1 MRERSKRE
9 RAPTL
14 FYYLLL
20 TTAKTNQINSIRF
33 ILYTRCNLFKWMA
46 YDKRKI
52 CFLFAEQY
60 ERDILNAKQ
69 KWQQTWWW
77 RRKRYNQIE
86 FYHGKCNTTN
96 FIIKTFTHFG
106 SNFFPMINYSPL
118 FLPFHIAC
126 RQNMKKRQRSRC
138 VQHFYFEGSDNNRN
152 WTLFMAIV
160 VWQKQAVQ
168 RAAFCSFSLVGIYLA
183 TCVHLHEKIIFFL
196 IYTVILAKRKK
207 IGNQTKLHR
216 LLRPLHLCI

>member
-1 MRERSKRE
+1 MIKGRFVSYSPNNMKEIYWMRNRNGNRHDDEEEKDTIKSNSTMENVTQLILSLK
-9 RAPTL
+9 
-14 FYYLLL
+14 LLL
-20 TTAKTNQINSIRF
+20 ILDQTFSPWLIIHRF
-33 ILYTRCNLFKWMA
+33 
-46 YDKRKI
+46 
-52 CFLFAEQY
+52 
-60 ERDILNAKQ
+60 
-69 KWQQTWWW
+69 
-77 RRKRYNQIE
+77 
-86 FYHGKCNTTN
+86 
-96 FIIKTFTHFG
+96 
-106 SNFFPMINYSPL
+106 